1 MAQQDGDEMQQTMG
15 VEKRGL
21 KMINSSQKKMKKHK
35 HNNYRKKNRENQKIT
50 LKEAWRHLK
59 QEGRI
64 AKNQ

>member
-50 LKEAWRHLK
+50 
-59 QEGRI
+59 
-64 AKNQ
+64 